1 VRVGGFVNLRGV
13 RKLTGE
19 NPSPW
24 GALPTDLELVRRV
37 RVRAHLLGPER
48 WCDSKSLAPPK
59 DAKSD
64 ASRELGLT
72 VPPEDDWR

>member
-48 WCDSKSLAPPK
+48 WCLVEESPDSAGQC
-59 DAKSD
+59 A
-64 ASRELGLT
+64 G
-72 VPPEDDWR
+72 